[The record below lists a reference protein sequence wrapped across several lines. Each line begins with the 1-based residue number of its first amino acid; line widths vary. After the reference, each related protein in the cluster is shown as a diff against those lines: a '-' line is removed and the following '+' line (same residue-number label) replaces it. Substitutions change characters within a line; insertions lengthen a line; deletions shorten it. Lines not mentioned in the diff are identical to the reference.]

1 MIVEKGDFF
10 VDKNNRTIIEIDGII
25 PSSEGKYSIHN
36 LNGIESNSLGKHLE
50 PIEIDDKFLLDNG
63 FYVSWQTEKPL
74 NKKLDSKGFYNAALN
89 FSILYSEEEGY
100 GVEISRNIVRFRYVH
115 ELQHLMRFI
124 GETEFYI

>member
-36 LNGIESNSLGKHLE
+36 LNGVESNSLGKHLE

-74 NKKLDSKGFYNAALN
+74 NKKLDSKGFYNTALN